1 LGGLAVKDRYGSVL
15 RLTQPL
21 RLWLQRFTFL
31 LLLGGAVGL
40 MLLGKADTV
49 IVERMRAAL
58 SDAAAPILDAL
69 ARPTAAVNGMIDAGR
84 NLYGLTLEN
93 RTLREENARL
103 LQWQAI
109 ARRLEAENAALRGQL
124 GFAPETA
131 ATETTA
137 RVIGASGGAYVRS
150 VLVAAGSR
158 HGVRKGQAAVTGTG
172 LAGRVNEV
180 GDRSSRVLLITDLNS
195 RIPVVVESS
204 RDQAI
209 LAGDNSD
216 RPRLDYLRPNARV
229 SPGDR
234 VVTSGLGGIFPPGI
248 PVGTVLAAE
257 GGFRVQPPVEWDR
270 LEFLR
275 LMDFGL
281 SGPVRAHDQA
291 GDPGGRP

>member
-1 LGGLAVKDRYGSVL
+1 MKDRTGSVL

-31 LLLGGAVGL
+31 LLLAGAAGL

-49 IVERMRAAL
+49 IVERMRVTA
-58 SDAAAPILDAL
+58 SDALAPVLDAL
-69 ARPTAAVNGMIDAGR
+69 SRPTAALNDAIDAGR
-84 NLYGLTLEN
+84 NVYGLALEN

-103 LQWQAI
+103 LQWQAV
-109 ARRLEAENAALRGQL
+109 ARRLEAENAALRGL
-124 GFAPETA
+124 MGFVPETA
-131 ATETTA
+131 ASEVTA

-150 VLVAAGSR
+150 VLAAAGAR
-158 HGVRKGQAAVTGTG
+158 HGVRKGQAAVAGTG

-180 GDRSSRVLLITDLNS
+180 GDRSARVLLITDLNS

-204 RDQAI
+204 RDHAI
-209 LAGDNSD
+209 LVGDNGD

-229 SPGDR
+229 APGDR

-248 PVGTVLAAE
+248 PVGTVVAAD
-257 GGFRVQPPVEWDR
+257 GGFRVQPPIDWDR

-281 SGPVRAHDQA
+281 SGPVRAHESA

>member
-1 LGGLAVKDRYGSVL
+1 MKDRPGSVL

-31 LLLGGAVGL
+31 LLLATAVGL

-49 IVERMRAAL
+49 IVERMRVAAG
-58 SDAAAPILDAL
+58 DAVAPVLDAL
-69 ARPTAAVNGMIDAGR
+69 SRPTAAVNDMIDAGR
-84 NLYGLTLEN
+84 NVYGLTLEN

-103 LQWQAI
+103 LQWQAV
-109 ARRLEAENAALRGQL
+109 ARRLEAENAALRQL
-124 GFAPETA
+124 MGFAPETA
-131 ATETTA
+131 SSEVSA
-137 RVIGASGGAYVRS
+137 RVIAASGGAYVRS

-158 HGVRKGQAAVTGTG
+158 HGVRKGQAAVAGAG

-209 LAGDNSD
+209 LVGDNSD

-229 SPGDR
+229 SPGER

-248 PVGTVLAAE
+248 PVGTVIASD
-257 GGFRVQPPVEWDR
+257 GGFRVQPPIDWDR

-281 SGPVRAHDQA
+281 GGPVRTHDAA

>member
-1 LGGLAVKDRYGSVL
+1 VKDRAGSVL

-21 RLWLQRFTFL
+21 RLWVQRFTFL
-31 LLLGGAVGL
+31 LLLAGAVGL

-49 IVERMRAAL
+49 IVERMRVAAG
-58 SDAAAPILDAL
+58 DALAPVLDAL
-69 ARPTAAVNGMIDAGR
+69 SRPTAALNEAIDAGR
-84 NLYGLTLEN
+84 NFYGLALEN

-103 LQWQAI
+103 LQWQAV
-109 ARRLEAENAALRGQL
+109 AHRLEAENAALRAL
-124 GFAPETA
+124 TGFVPETA
-131 ATETTA
+131 ASETTA

-150 VLVAAGSR
+150 LLVAAGAR
-158 HGVRKGQAAVTGTG
+158 HGVRKGQAAVAGAG

-180 GDRSSRVLLITDLNS
+180 GDRSARVLLITDLNS

-204 RDQAI
+204 RDHAI
-209 LAGDNSD
+209 LVGDNGD

-229 SPGDR
+229 APGDR
-234 VVTSGLGGIFPPGI
+234 VATSGLGGIFPPGI
-248 PVGTVLAAE
+248 PVGTVIAAD
-257 GGFRVQPPVEWDR
+257 GGFRVQPPIDWDR

-281 SGPVRAHDQA
+281 TGPVRAHESA

>member
-1 LGGLAVKDRYGSVL
+1 MKDRSGSVL
-15 RLTQPL
+15 RLTQPV
-21 RLWLQRFTFL
+21 RLWVQRFTFL
-31 LLLGGAVGL
+31 LLLAMAAGL

-49 IVERMRAAL
+49 IVERIRVEMT
-58 SDAAAPILDAL
+58 DAVAPVLDAL
-69 ARPTAAVNGMIDAGR
+69 SRPIGVANDLIEHGR
-84 NLYGLTLEN
+84 NAYGLALEN

-103 LQWQAI
+103 MQWQAV
-109 ARRLEAENAALRGQL
+109 ARQLEAENAILRNL
-124 GFAPETA
+124 TGFVPEAA
-131 ATETTA
+131 ATEVSA

-150 VLVAAGSR
+150 VLVAAGAR
-158 HGVRKGQAAVTGTG
+158 HGVRKGQAAVAGAG
-172 LAGRVNEV
+172 LAGRVTEV
-180 GDRSSRVLLITDLNS
+180 GDRSARVLLITDLNS

-234 VVTSGLGGIFPPGI
+234 VVTSGIGGIFPPGI
-248 PVGTVLAAE
+248 PVGVVVGAD
-257 GGFRVQPPVEWDR
+257 GGLRVQPPIDWDR

-275 LMDFGL
+275 LVDFGL
-281 SGPVRAHDQA
+281 GGPLRGQGTA

>member
-1 LGGLAVKDRYGSVL
+1 MKDRSGSVL

-31 LLLGGAVGL
+31 LLLGTAAGL

-49 IVERMRAAL
+49 IVERMRVAA
-58 SDAAAPILDAL
+58 SDAAAPVLDAL
-69 ARPTAAVNGMIDAGR
+69 SRPTAAVNDMIDAAR
-84 NLYGLTLEN
+84 NVYGLTLEN

-103 LQWQAI
+103 LQWQAV
-109 ARRLEAENAALRGQL
+109 ARKLEAENTALRGAM
-124 GFAPETA
+124 GFVPETA
-131 ATETTA
+131 ATETAA
-137 RVIGASGGAYVRS
+137 RVIAASGGAYVRS

-158 HGVRKGQAAVTGTG
+158 HGVRKGQAAVAGAG
-172 LAGRVNEV
+172 LAGRVHEV
-180 GDRSSRVLLITDLNS
+180 GDRSARVLLITDLNS

-209 LAGDNSD
+209 LVGDNSD

-229 SPGDR
+229 APGDR

-248 PVGTVLAAE
+248 PVGTVLAME
-257 GGFRVQPPVEWDR
+257 GGFRVQPPIDWDR

-281 SGPVRAHDQA
+281 GGPVRGHDAA